1 MFRNLSIGQKI
12 HIPLILSLAVGF
24 VIILVSF
31 FNSVAEIERQ
41 VFEEAVQAQQHFV
54 EAELKTLE
62 AVSLTNAITVRQDH
76 YVVQGL
82 LTGNRAYTL
91 KGLQQLQQQLHT
103 HTPFKGIKVH
113 VHTAD
118 LHSFVRAWK
127 PQKFGDDLSS
137 FRKTLVHLKQVRK
150 PFAAIEVGRIGLSLR
165 GLAPVL
171 DDDNRYLGSVE
182 VLQGIE
188 PLVKKAAE
196 ERHYD
201 MVVLMRADLLNIATE
216 LADNPRFGNYVLAMD
231 EKQVNP
237 QLLSELKRMEDLQGG
252 RIDTEHFVGTILPL
266 KDFQGHEVGYL
277 LVAEN
282 HDHVMAVVDELKSGL
297 HTQLILMGA
306 VDIFLLLMLLWIV
319 HAGIIKPVREMD
331 KLAAELAS
339 GDAVFGRRMPI
350 ISNDELG
357 KAAQSF
363 NRFIE
368 RVEGLAKQAQ
378 EEAEAARRANAEALQ
393 NMRKSNLLVEL
404 AQKLVNGLIHNAKD
418 VQESMARNIDTI
430 NEVNALNDKTAGV
443 ISDVTRNTEAVK
455 RVLDQM
461 KTLAEQGEKQA
472 EELDGAVSEIGE
484 VMGLI
489 KDISE
494 QTNLLALNA
503 AIEAAR
509 AGEHGRGFAV
519 VADEVRDLANRTQK
533 AAEEVEANIQ
543 KLKSSSVQMLE
554 NGRKTV
560 DHAEDSME
568 KLNHFQT
575 VLQQLV
581 SNARYIKTENKVIA
595 YEMFANLAKLD
606 HIMFKGNGYASV
618 FAEKRVA
625 EFGDHHS
632 CRLGKWYEE
641 GEGKKHLSHVPTY
654 TKLEAPHAK
663 VHERILAALQCVDR
677 QDCVERDDWVK
688 QQFDGAE
695 QASQEMFRV
704 LNEIVNDAKRYLE
717 SREQAQN
724 AADSEQ
730 EGKKPI

>member
-31 FNSVAEIERQ
+31 FNSLTEIEQQ
-41 VFEEAVQAQQHFV
+41 VFEDTVQAQQHYV
-54 EAELKTLE
+54 EAEMKTLE
-62 AVSLTNAITVRQDH
+62 AVSLTNAITLGQDH
-76 YVVQGL
+76 YVMQGL
-82 LTGNRAYTL
+82 LTGNRTYTL
-91 KGLQQLQQQLHT
+91 KGLQKLQQDFRT
-103 HTPFKGIKVH
+103 FTPFKGVKIH

-127 PQKFGDDLSS
+127 PQKFGDDLSG
-137 FRKTLVHLKQVRK
+137 FRKTLVHLKQARK
-150 PFAAIEVGRIGLSLR
+150 PFAAIEVGRAGLSLR

-188 PLVKKAAE
+188 PLVTKATK

-201 MVVLMRADLLNIATE
+201 MVLLMKADLLNIATA
-216 LADNPRFGNYVLAMD
+216 LANKPRVGNYVLAMN

-237 QLLSELKRMEDLQGG
+237 QLLDELKRMGALQAG
-252 RIDTEHFVGTILPL
+252 RIDTEHFVGTIIPL
-266 KDFQGHEVGYL
+266 KDFQGQEVGYL
-277 LVAEN
+277 VVAEN
-282 HDHVMAVVDELKSGL
+282 HDHVMAVVHELESGL
-297 HTQLILMGA
+297 YTQLILMAA
-306 VDIFLLLMLLWIV
+306 VDVFLLLMLLWIV
-319 HAGIIKPVREMD
+319 HAGIVKPVKEMD

-339 GDAVFGRRMPI
+339 GDTVFGRRMPI
-350 ISNDELG
+350 TSNDELG

-368 RVEGLAKQAQ
+368 RVETLAKQAQ
-378 EEAEAARRANAEALQ
+378 EEAEAARRANEEARQ
-393 NMRKSNLLVEL
+393 SMRKSNLLVDL
-404 AQKLVNGLIHNAKD
+404 AQKLVHGLIHNAKD
-418 VQESMARNIDTI
+418 VQGSMSRNIDTI
-430 NEVNALNDKTAGV
+430 REVNELNDQTAGV
-443 ISDVTRNTEAVK
+443 INDVTRNTEAVK

-461 KTLAEQGEKQA
+461 KTLAEQGEQQA

-554 NGRKTV
+554 NGRKTA
-560 DHAEDSME
+560 DHAEDSMD
-568 KLNHFQT
+568 KLNHFQK

-581 SNARYIKTENKVIA
+581 GNARHIKTENEEIA

-606 HIMFKGNGYASV
+606 HIMFKGNAYASI
-618 FAEKRVA
+618 FTEKRVA

-641 GEGKKHLSHVPTY
+641 GEGKKHLSHVPSY
-654 TKLEAPHAK
+654 TKLDQPHAK
-663 VHERILAALQCVDR
+663 VHEAILAALTCVD
-677 QDCVERDDWVK
+677 QHDCIERDEWVK
-688 QQFDGAE
+688 QQFDSAE
-695 QASQEMFRV
+695 QASQELFAV
-704 LNEIVNDAKRYLE
+704 LNEIVAEAKQYLE
-717 SREQAQN
+717 QREREANGDAN
-724 AADSEQ
+724 ADKNA
-730 EGKKPI
+730 